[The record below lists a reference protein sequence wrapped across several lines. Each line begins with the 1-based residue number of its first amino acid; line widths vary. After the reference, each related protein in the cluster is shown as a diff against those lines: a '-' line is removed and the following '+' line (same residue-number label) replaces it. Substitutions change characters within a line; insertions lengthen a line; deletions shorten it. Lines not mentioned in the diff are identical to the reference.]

1 MTSNGRPV
9 PVETLLPR
17 VRALAAEL
25 GELPSQNRI
34 RTELR
39 VGVEKARQ
47 LRSALIDLEEQEEP
61 AATEPA
67 ESSAVDSPETSES
80 AQVEAIA
87 EPVREVETTETG
99 PAELAPG
106 AVPARA
112 VAGGHRV
119 RSWPVLLLALP
130 AFVAVWSGWVGLGQL
145 SGFGVIHPLPGIADS
160 LTLNTAITLPI
171 GVEAYG
177 AYALQVW
184 LSPAVRWERTRRFA
198 KWSALGSLGLGMAGQ
213 GVYHL
218 MAAAQADHAPWP
230 IVTVVSCMPVAV
242 LGMGAALAHLIR
254 SETVNDGGEGR

>member
-25 GELPSQNRI
+25 GEVPSQNRI

-47 LRSALIDLEEQEEP
+47 LRSALIDLDGRQGS
-61 AATEPA
+61 AVTEPA
-67 ESSAVDSPETSES
+67 EVSVVDSPEASES
-80 AQVEAIA
+80 AQVEAVT
-87 EPVREVETTETG
+87 EPVREGKATGTG
-99 PAELAPG
+99 PAEPAP
-106 AVPARA
+106 ADPPRRA

-145 SGFGVIHPLPGIADS
+145 SGFGVIHPLPGIADK

-198 KWSALGSLGLGMAGQ
+198 KWSALGSLALGMAGQ

-218 MAAAQADHAPWP
+218 MAAAHADQAPWP

-254 SETVNDGGEGR
+254 SETVEGR